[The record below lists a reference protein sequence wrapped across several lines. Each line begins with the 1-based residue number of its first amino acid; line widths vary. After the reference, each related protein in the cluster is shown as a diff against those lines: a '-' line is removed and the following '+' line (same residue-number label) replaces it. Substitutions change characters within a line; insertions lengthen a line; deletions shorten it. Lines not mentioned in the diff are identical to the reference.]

1 MRMIAVLLH
10 CLTRNSLTCVLI
22 GGLSISIT
30 NAQIAP
36 PLDYDQKLKDVIV
49 EATRSGTPLDEVPLN
64 TTILTKEAIEI
75 APDQTI
81 DQILKNVPGVV
92 LNDQPYYQKDPTGQ
106 SINTRGLGN
115 ARTLVLIDGAPAND
129 AFYGTVQW
137 NLVPLSSIDS
147 VEYIRGG
154 VSSLWGNYGMGG
166 VINIKT
172 KNPKNSQQDI
182 SGSYGSFGTGNIA
195 ASKDIIASDKMELRF
210 STDYF
215 STSGYQNVAN
225 ISPAPAN
232 NIKNGQGPASSANTN
247 FRLQG
252 YFKPSASTS
261 GFFRMGYHTMEDLS
275 SGYAFAKNLKQ
286 DTDIA
291 AGTKTR
297 IDASS
302 NVEINF
308 FYQNTIFNKQNGSTS
323 SGGIPYISANYENP
337 YSTIGGG
344 VQYTKNIKG
353 LVDQVII
360 GFDGRNVSGSNLANN
375 FGSTGTNQMI
385 NYSKGQQNFYGLLGQ
400 LKSKAQSFPL
410 ETTLSAR
417 LDYWS
422 SQTPNYF
429 NQNPTTG
436 STAYQNVPNQSKTML
451 NPTLGLL
458 YQMNSNWDLRSAA
471 YRAFHAPGMN
481 NTLRTYGSSSGWT
494 FANPNLTPET
504 MTGYE
509 FGTDYR
515 WKSGF
520 AQLTFFNNYIQNAVA
535 TYRLST
541 SSTTDQALAQQL
553 CNGTGTWTGQST
565 YGVCNSSSISYYT
578 NQQNLLSQGIE
589 SQYHLDISPKW
600 TIDLNYAYTQTKL
613 TMSTTSDPIN
623 KQVGGVPRNIAGAGL
638 TYYPAPKAS
647 ITTTIRYVGTSWLN
661 TTNTLIVP
669 SYAVVGLRANYELQ
683 KNIAMFAS
691 VVNLFNRQYIT
702 FGSGASATSYT
713 NGMPQSFN
721 VGAKVTF

>member
-1 MRMIAVLLH
+1 MHLLK
-10 CLTRNSLTCVLI
+10 NGVALI
-22 GGLSISIT
+22 SSILIFSVVSQS
-30 NAQIAP
+30 AYGQIAP
-36 PLDYDQKLKDVIV
+36 PPNYDQKLKDVIV
-49 EATRSGTPLDEVPLN
+49 DATRSGTPLDEVPLN
-64 TTILTKEAIEI
+64 TTILTKEAIET

-81 DQILKNVPGVV
+81 DQILKNVPGVI

-147 VEYIRGG
+147 VEYVRGG
-154 VSSLWGNYGMGG
+154 VSSLWGNYGLGG

-172 KNPKNSQQDI
+172 KNPKNSQQDV
-182 SGSYGSFGTGNIA
+182 SASYGSFGTGNVA
-195 ASKDIIASDKMELRF
+195 ASKDIIASEKTQLRF

-215 STSGYQNVAN
+215 STDGYQNVA
-225 ISPAPAN
+225 IMSPAPAN
-232 NIKNGQGPASSANTN
+232 NIKNGQGPASSDNTN

-252 YFKPSASTS
+252 YFKPTSSTT
-261 GFFRMGYHTMEDLS
+261 GFFRMGYHTMANLS

-297 IDASS
+297 VDASS

-323 SGGIPYISANYENP
+323 TGGTPYMSATYQNP

-344 VQYTKNIKG
+344 VQYTQNFKG
-353 LVDQVII
+353 LIDQVIV

-375 FGSTGTNQMI
+375 FGSSGANEMI

-400 LKSKAQSFPL
+400 LKLKARSIPL

-422 SQTPNYF
+422 SQTPSYY
-429 NQNPTTG
+429 NQKPSTG
-436 STAYQNVPNQSKTML
+436 STAYQNVPNQRKTML

-458 YQMNSNWDLRSAA
+458 YKVNQNWDLRSAA

-481 NTLRTYGSSSGWT
+481 NTLRTFGSSSGWT

-520 AQLTFFNNYIQNAVA
+520 AQLTFFNNYIQDAVA
-535 TYRLST
+535 TYKLST
-541 SSTTDQALAQQL
+541 SSATDQALAQQL
-553 CNGTGTWTGQST
+553 CSGSGTWTGQSS
-565 YGVCNSSSISYYT
+565 YGVCNSSTINYYT

-589 SQYHLDISPKW
+589 SQYHLDINPKW
-600 TIDLNYAYTQTKL
+600 AMDLNYAYTQTKL

-623 KQVGGVPRNIAGAGL
+623 KQVGGVPRNIAGAGI
-638 TYYPAPKAS
+638 TYYPVPKAS

-661 TTNTLIVP
+661 TSNTLIVP
-669 SYAVVGLRANYELQ
+669 SYAVVGLRANYEIE
-683 KNIAMFAS
+683 KNIMMFAS
-691 VVNLFNRQYIT
+691 VVNLFNRQYIN
-702 FGSGASATSYT
+702 FGTGSSVSSYT
-713 NGMPQSFN
+713 QGMPQSFN
-721 VGAKVTF
+721 VGAKITF